1 MFWRLV
7 LTNRCTLASYTHR
20 EAGEAGSSS
29 SASFSSGASRREG
42 SDKQSMPAL
51 APASTATRKSPTA
64 AEATPTA
71 THAMLKTTL
80 S

>member
-29 SASFSSGASRREG
+29 SASFSSGALLAREG

-71 THAMLKTTL
+71 KPR
-80 S
+80 